1 MKKHNVFLL
10 FTSLTALLFCACSS
24 ELKEKENNSS
34 KPGTVTLSI
43 ANDTQRTISPASG
56 ISYKDVSEWTV
67 TFEDITKS
75 RSEKYNDIVKTV
87 SFSKSANQQ
96 IQLPLGTYNVT
107 LNGTANND
115 TSGETATTQTV
126 PFYGESTVTV
136 EDGKSASISVL
147 VAPKKSNGGTGSF
160 NFEVIT
166 SGFGNYAPSMAF
178 VDNSTDG
185 ENYFT
190 VSLTPYGGENP
201 VATWTPTEMSMT
213 NSENGDIYSFS
224 VSSGTPESIPSGFY
238 TLSIEYT
245 WVEGSS
251 KKTKEIYY
259 PYHDF
264 LVEIVDECTTTGSV
278 EITVSLEDSKIYYA
292 TTYKEKEEG
301 NGAFESMPGYLDNV
315 LDAVNKT
322 TISTANIYIVDEV
335 LTDETSTSYPEID
348 VSKVNATGKTYC
360 IYTKS
365 EKTQEY
371 NSTPCYTITGAA
383 IEGGEPTIDIER
395 SVTTVTLKN
404 SQSSS
409 GISGSAKIVALGSP
423 EFVLK
428 DNTSVFI
435 DLTDQNNQIAC
446 TTICMPP
453 DSTTFDSYYV
463 ENPCVTVKN
472 LSTTQTSFSVFVE
485 QSLSNS
491 YSVVTNSSD
500 DGTYKTTNFYII
512 PSYTAE
518 LPVEGIPNYSLVATK
533 GGNPTE
539 STQFFVGDTV
549 TITATSKSEGGSFA
563 DGTTFAWFI
572 NGEKIDCT
580 AQSYEITFGVNAEA
594 SNTII
599 CLVGYNG
606 QYATAGINLSAQEKP
621 IVLYNNTSDKTK
633 PALSYATLT
642 DVSSPTVL
650 LAKDSEYSPEIVDYC
665 FDDSNNLYAI
675 VRKTETSTTYSIN
688 KYAYSNKYDAS
699 TVATYTIGEN
709 EHVSAIDYI
718 EASSDGKLYAVIT
731 RSSDNTTSTSIA
743 ELNFT
748 GSDETVGF
756 TNEYALP
763 SEWSSGDNTYYYI
776 QTFCTDGTNFYVIVS
791 ITSSYN
797 GQYETT
803 TTKLVSCTVSAENNQ
818 LTENKS
824 ILLASTDEV
833 DTPVFSSSDYNYDA
847 LEYRDLCYIDGKLY
861 LLVRDVMIDGGN
873 YTSYSRGALC
883 TFTVKDN
890 GEIESGKI
898 IGYQKTPSYFPYTG
912 YDTEKNTY
920 PTITR
925 TAYIGDVDSKL
936 FYGPVKFV
944 ARKQDELIIADD
956 GFSMI
961 SEASKDNSEKTQAT
975 VSSKNAVVTY
985 NLNKESL
992 NFVSLDGEYFEK
1004 KYSGYFYGSS
1014 FPGN

>member
-1 MKKHNVFLL
+1 MKKHNIFLL

-24 ELKEKENNSS
+24 ELKEKENASS

-56 ISYKDVSEWTV
+56 ISYKNVSEWTV
-67 TFEDITKS
+67 TFEDITES

-87 SFSKSANQQ
+87 SFSESANQQ

-107 LNGTANND
+107 LNGTAKNA

-160 NFEVIT
+160 NFTVTT
-166 SGFGNYAPSMAF
+166 SGEFGNYTPVVS
-178 VDNSTDG
+178 G
-185 ENYFT
+185 NYFT
-190 VSLTPYGGENP
+190 VSLTPYGGKNP
-201 VATWTPTEMSMT
+201 VATWTPTEISRSASVT
-213 NSENGDIYSFS
+213 EAGSTYSFS

-238 TLSIEYT
+238 TLSIKYT
-245 WVEGSS
+245 WVVGDDSDG
-251 KKTKEIYY
+251 KPLTKDKEIYY

-264 LVEIVDECTTTGSV
+264 LVEIVDGLETKGSAD
-278 EITVSLEDSKIYYA
+278 ITVSLEDSKTYYA
-292 TTYKEKEEG
+292 TKGETIG
-301 NGAFESMPGYLDNV
+301 NGAFESMPKNLDELLVDINR
-315 LDAVNKT
+315 T

-348 VSKVNATGKTYC
+348 VSKVNEKGKTYC

-371 NSTPCYTITGAA
+371 NKTPCYTITGAA
-383 IEGGEPTIDIER
+383 VKGGEPTIDIER

-409 GISGSAKIVALGSP
+409 EISGSAKIVALGSP

-435 DLTDQNNQIAC
+435 DLTDENNQIAY

-453 DSTTFDSYYV
+453 DSTTFNSYYV

-472 LSTTQTSFSVFVE
+472 HSTTQTIFSV
-485 QSLSNS
+485 SLEEKFSNS

-500 DGTYKTTNFYII
+500 NGTYKTTNFYIM

-518 LPVEGIPNYSLVATK
+518 LPVTGIPKYRLVVTK

-549 TITATSKSEGGSFA
+549 TITATSESEDGSFA
-563 DGTTFAWFI
+563 NGTTFAWFI
-572 NGEKIDCT
+572 NGEQRDCT
-580 AQSYEITFGVNAEA
+580 AQSYEITFGDNAEA

-621 IVLYNNTSDKTK
+621 IVLYNNTLDKTK
-633 PALSYATLT
+633 PALSYATLRNNS
-642 DVSSPTVL
+642 VSSPNPLIT
-650 LAKDSEYSPEIVDYC
+650 KDSNSSTEIVDYC

-675 VRKTETSTTYSIN
+675 VKDTTTPDTPYSIKKYKYTYSNNEYSTSDVKTSTIEANASVYSI
-688 KYAYSNKYDAS
+688 DC
-699 TVATYTIGEN
+699 
-709 EHVSAIDYI
+709 I
-718 EASSDGKLYAVIT
+718 EALSDGTLYAVINS
-731 RSSDNTTSTSIA
+731 RMSIA
-743 ELNFT
+743 QLTLESNVSFNNYISPDDW
-748 GSDETVGF
+748 GS
-756 TNEYALP
+756 
-763 SEWSSGDNTYYYI
+763 I

-883 TFTVKDN
+883 TFTVGDN
-890 GEIESGKI
+890 GEITAGKMDT
-898 IGYQKTPSYFPYTG
+898 GYQKTSRSFSYTG
-912 YDTEKNTY
+912 SYDQATGSY

-925 TAYIGDVDSKL
+925 TAYIGDGQST

-956 GFSMI
+956 GFSMV
-961 SEASKDNSEKTQAT
+961 SEESTDHPEKTQAT

-992 NFVSLDGEYFEK
+992 NFVSLDGEYFEE
-1004 KYSGYFYGSS
+1004 KYSGYFYDSG
-1014 FPGN
+1014 FNETNQ

>member
-24 ELKEKENNSS
+24 ELKEKENASS

-67 TFEDITKS
+67 TFEDITES

-87 SFSKSANQQ
+87 SFSESANQQ

-107 LNGTANND
+107 LNGTANNA
-115 TSGETATTQTV
+115 TLGETATTQPV

-136 EDGKSASISVL
+136 EDGKSASISVF

-160 NFEVIT
+160 NFTVNISGLEQFPDPVFESKLIPYSQGEEKSLYSSFQKSILTVIT
-166 SGFGNYAPSMAF
+166 Q
-178 VDNSTDG
+178 DK
-185 ENYFT
+185 
-190 VSLTPYGGENP
+190 
-201 VATWTPTEMSMT
+201 
-213 NSENGDIYSFS
+213 
-224 VSSGTPESIPSGFY
+224 IPSGFY
-238 TLSIEYT
+238 KLSIKCKI
-245 WVEGSS
+245 SS
-251 KKTKEIYY
+251 DTLKESKEIFY

-278 EITVSLEDSKIYYA
+278 EITVSLEDSKTYYA
-292 TTYKEKEEG
+292 TKGETIG
-301 NGAFESMPGYLDNV
+301 NGAFESMPKNLDELLVDINR
-315 LDAVNKT
+315 T

-383 IEGGEPTIDIER
+383 VEGDEPIIDINS
-395 SVTTVTLKN
+395 SVRTVTLKN
-404 SQSSS
+404 SLSSS
-409 GISGSAKIVALGSP
+409 GISGRAKIVSAGRP
-423 EFVLK
+423 GFVLK

-435 DLTDQNNQIAC
+435 DLTDENNQIAG
-446 TTICMPP
+446 TTICMPLG
-453 DSTTFDSYYV
+453 STTFDSYYV

-472 LSTTQTSFSVFVE
+472 LSTTQTSFIVYVE

-512 PSYTAE
+512 PSYSAGLSATE
-518 LPVEGIPNYSLVATK
+518 IPTYSLVATTK
-533 GGNPTE
+533 DGQSVTDDTPLYA
-539 STQFFVGDTV
+539 GDTV
-549 TITATSKSEGGSFA
+549 EIKATPEQGEFER
-563 DGTTFAWFI
+563 DTTFAWFI
-572 NGEKIDCT
+572 NGEQRDCA

-642 DVSSPTVL
+642 NVSSPTVL

-675 VRKTETSTTYSIN
+675 VRKTETTTTYSIN

-776 QTFCTDGTNFYVIVS
+776 QTFCTDGTNFYFVVS
-791 ITSSYN
+791 ITVETQSYP
-797 GQYETT
+797 
-803 TTKLVSCTVSAENNQ
+803 TTKLVSCTVSDDYQ
-818 LTENKS
+818 LIESENKS
-824 ILLASTDEV
+824 ILLASPTTSIVEV
-833 DTPVFSSSDYNYDA
+833 VETVFSSSDYNYDA

-861 LLVRDVMIDGGN
+861 LLVRDVVTEGYN
-873 YTSYSRGALC
+873 NTSYSRGALC

-890 GEIESGKI
+890 GEIALAKI
-898 IGYQKTPSYFPYTG
+898 DGYQNTSSSFYYYG
-912 YDTEKNTY
+912 YNYSENNY
-920 PTITR
+920 GNITIS
-925 TAYIGDVDSKL
+925 AYIGDGKST

-956 GFSMI
+956 GFSI
-961 SEASKDNSEKTQAT
+961 KSEDSTDYPGHTQAT

-992 NFVSLDGEYFEK
+992 NFVSLDGEYFEE
-1004 KYSGYFYGSS
+1004 KYSGYFSNSG
-1014 FPGN
+1014 FNETNQ

>member
-10 FTSLTALLFCACSS
+10 FTSITALLFCACSS
-24 ELKEKENNSS
+24 ELKEKENASS

-56 ISYKDVSEWTV
+56 ISYKNVSEWTV

-87 SFSKSANQQ
+87 SFSESANQQ

-115 TSGETATTQTV
+115 TSGETATTQPV

-136 EDGKSASISVL
+136 EDGKSASISVF

-160 NFEVIT
+160 NFTVNI
-166 SGFGNYAPSMAF
+166 SGLEQFPDPVFESKLIPYSQ
-178 VDNSTDG
+178 G
-185 ENYFT
+185 EEK
-190 VSLTPYGGENP
+190 SLYSSFQKSILNVNAEN
-201 VATWTPTEMSMT
+201 
-213 NSENGDIYSFS
+213 
-224 VSSGTPESIPSGFY
+224 IPSGFY
-238 TLSIEYT
+238 KLSIKYKI
-245 WVEGSS
+245 SS
-251 KKTKEIYY
+251 DTLKESKEIYY

-264 LVEIVDECTTTGSV
+264 LVEIVDGLETKGSAD
-278 EITVSLEDSKIYYA
+278 ITVSLEDSKTYYA
-292 TTYKEKEEG
+292 TKGETIG
-301 NGAFESMPGYLDNV
+301 NGAFESMPKNLDELLVDINR
-315 LDAVNKT
+315 T

-383 IEGGEPTIDIER
+383 VEGDEPIIDINS
-395 SVTTVTLKN
+395 SVRTVTLKN
-404 SQSSS
+404 SLSSS
-409 GISGSAKIVALGSP
+409 GISGRAKIVSAGRP
-423 EFVLK
+423 GFVLK

-435 DLTDQNNQIAC
+435 DLTDENNQIAG
-446 TTICMPP
+446 TTICMPLG
-453 DSTTFDSYYV
+453 STTFDSYYV

-472 LSTTQTSFSVFVE
+472 LSTTQTSFIVYVE

-500 DGTYKTTNFYII
+500 DETYKTTNFYII
-512 PSYTAE
+512 PGYATGVS
-518 LPVEGIPNYSLVATK
+518 VEGIPNYSLVATK

-549 TITATSKSEGGSFA
+549 TITATSESEDGSFA
-563 DGTTFAWFI
+563 NGTTFAWFI
-572 NGEKIDCT
+572 NGEQRDCT

-650 LAKDSEYSPEIVDYC
+650 LAKDSESSQIIVDYC
-665 FDDSNNLYAI
+665 FDNLNNLYAI
-675 VRKTETSTTYSIN
+675 VNNILETVSPYSIQKYKYTYSN
-688 KYAYSNKYDAS
+688 NEYSTGADV
-699 TVATYTIGEN
+699 TTYTIGAN
-709 EHVSAIDYI
+709 AAVYSIDCI
-718 EASSDGKLYAVIT
+718 EALSDGTLYAVINS
-731 RSSDNTTSTSIA
+731 RMSIA
-743 ELNFT
+743 QLTLGTYGIESLNPY
-748 GSDETVGF
+748 TVP
-756 TNEYALP
+756 T
-763 SEWSSGDNTYYYI
+763 EWSADKTYNI

-791 ITSSYN
+791 ITSSDN
-797 GQYETT
+797 GQSETT
-803 TTKLVSCTVSAENNQ
+803 TTKLVSCTVSESQ
-818 LTENKS
+818 LTVNNS
-824 ILLASTDEV
+824 IILASTDEV

-861 LLVRDVMIDGGN
+861 LLVRDVVTEGYN
-873 YTSYSRGALC
+873 NTSYSRGALC

-890 GEIESGKI
+890 GKI
-898 IGYQKTPSYFPYTG
+898 ASDKIGIGYQNNSSTFYYHGLNSNNSY
-912 YDTEKNTY
+912 ENI
-920 PTITR
+920 TIS
-925 TAYIGDVDSKL
+925 AYIGDGQST

-961 SEASKDNSEKTQAT
+961 SEASTDNSENTQAT

-985 NLNKESL
+985 NLNTELL
-992 NFVSLDGEYFEK
+992 NFVSLDGEYFEE
-1004 KYSGYFYGSS
+1004 KYSGYFYDSG
-1014 FPGN
+1014 FNETNQ

>member
-24 ELKEKENNSS
+24 ELKEKENASS

-67 TFEDITKS
+67 TFEDITES
-75 RSEKYNDIVKTV
+75 RTEKYNDIVKTV
-87 SFSKSANQQ
+87 SFSEIANQQIQQ

-107 LNGTANND
+107 LNGTANNA

-136 EDGKSASISVL
+136 EDGKSASISVF
-147 VAPKKSNGGTGSF
+147 VAPKKSNGGKGSF
-160 NFEVIT
+160 NFTVTT
-166 SGFGNYAPSMAF
+166 SGEFGNYTPVVS
-178 VDNSTDG
+178 G
-185 ENYFT
+185 NYFT
-190 VSLTPYGGENP
+190 VSLTPYGGKNP
-201 VATWTPTEMSMT
+201 VATWTPTEISRSASVT
-213 NSENGDIYSFS
+213 EAGSTYSFS

-238 TLSIEYT
+238 TLSIKYT
-245 WVEGSS
+245 WVVGDDSDG
-251 KKTKEIYY
+251 KPLTKDKEIYY

-264 LVEIVDECTTTGSV
+264 LVEIVDGLETKGSAD
-278 EITVSLEDSKIYYA
+278 ITVSLVDSKTYYA
-292 TTYKEKEEG
+292 TTDKTKAKG

-335 LTDETSTSYPEID
+335 LTNETSTSYPEID

-360 IYTKS
+360 IYTKNANQGYFLS
-365 EKTQEY
+365 Y
-371 NSTPCYTITGAA
+371 MITGSG
-383 IEGGEPTIDIER
+383 EEVGEPIIDINS

-409 GISGSAKIVALGSP
+409 GISGRAKIVSEGRPS
-423 EFVLK
+423 FVLK

-435 DLTDQNNQIAC
+435 DLTDENNQIAG
-446 TTICMPP
+446 TTICMPLG
-453 DSTTFDSYYV
+453 STTFDSYYV

-472 LSTTQTSFSVFVE
+472 LSITQKSFIVYVE

-500 DGTYKTTNFYII
+500 DETYKTTNFYII
-512 PSYTAE
+512 PSYATGVS
-518 LPVEGIPNYSLVATK
+518 VEGIPNYSLAVTTK
-533 GGNPTE
+533 DGQSVTDDTPLYA
-539 STQFFVGDTV
+539 GDTV
-549 TITATSKSEGGSFA
+549 EIKATPEGSFA

-572 NGEKIDCT
+572 NGEKIDCI

-599 CLVGYNG
+599 CLAGYNRG
-606 QYATAGINLSAQEKP
+606 YATAGINLTAQEKP

-642 DVSSPTVL
+642 DVSSPKDL
-650 LAKDSEYSPEIVDYC
+650 LAKDSESSPIIVDYC

-675 VRKTETSTTYSIN
+675 VKIVDESGAATYSIN
-688 KYAYSNKYDAS
+688 KYTYNNGYNESNVVTYPIGAELDVAS
-699 TVATYTIGEN
+699 
-709 EHVSAIDYI
+709 IDCI
-718 EASSDGKLYAVIT
+718 EALSDGTLYAVID
-731 RSSDNTTSTSIA
+731 SMTSIA
-743 ELNFT
+743 QLTLE
-748 GSDETVGF
+748 SDRSVNVTTCEVPTD
-756 TNEYALP
+756 
-763 SEWSSGDNTYYYI
+763 WSSI
-776 QTFCTDGTNFYVIVS
+776 KTFCTDGTIFYVIVS
-791 ITSSYN
+791 ITSSDEPQSY
-797 GQYETT
+797 T
-803 TTKLVSCTVSAENNQ
+803 TTKLVSCIVSESQ
-818 LTENKS
+818 LTVNNS
-824 ILLASTDEV
+824 IILASTVDS
-833 DTPVFSSSDYNYDA
+833 DTPVFLSSDYNYDA

-861 LLVRDVMIDGGN
+861 LLVRDVMKEGYN
-873 YTSYSRGALC
+873 NTSYSRGALC

-890 GEIESGKI
+890 GKIESGKI

-912 YDTEKNTY
+912 SYDQATDSY

-961 SEASKDNSEKTQAT
+961 SEASTEDSEKTQAT

-992 NFVSLDGEYFEK
+992 NFVSLDGEYFEE
-1004 KYSGYFYGSS
+1004 KYSGYFYGSG
-1014 FPGN
+1014 FTGN